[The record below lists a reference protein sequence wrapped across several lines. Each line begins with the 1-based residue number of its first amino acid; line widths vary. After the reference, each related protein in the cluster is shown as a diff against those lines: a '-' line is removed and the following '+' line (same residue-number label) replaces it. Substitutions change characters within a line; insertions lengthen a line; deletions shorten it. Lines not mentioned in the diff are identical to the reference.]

1 MIEFKR
7 LEPGEWDL
15 LGNDEPLPDA
25 KKAIALVAVDQDGD
39 LAGRVFLVAPAHIE
53 GIYVDRKWRGSTIM
67 QRLVA
72 KAEGEARRLGL
83 TQLLAF
89 AKDEI
94 MEDYIDRLGYEK
106 LPLTVW
112 QKSLTGEIKCR

>member
-89 AKDEI
+89 AKDET

-106 LPLTVW
+106 LALTVW